1 MAYGAAILQGHGG
14 APELP
19 PEVAHVWAMFCDL
32 SAARGHMVPI
42 SYQEIEAYG
51 RLTHNP
57 PTPWE
62 IEQIKALDAIALGI
76 WAKGPSKRRTSANGA
91 DARSI
96 DRVLDR
102 VGRRG

>member
-1 MAYGAAILQGHGG
+1 MAYAAAMLQGRRG
-14 APELP
+14 APSLP
-19 PEVAHVWAMFCDL
+19 PEVAPIWAMFCDM

-51 RLTHNP
+51 RLTGAP
-57 PTPWE
+57 LTPWE
-62 IEQIKALDAIALGI
+62 VEQIRALDIVALGI

-91 DARSI
+91 DPRSI